1 MNLDIIKKLISLIGI
16 KLFKDMLTKRIM
28 HIFKIS
34 FNETNELNGFTTKV
48 DSDAI
53 EALNMREIILSDK
66 MSDRLT
72 GNLKFE
78 LLEGIKNNESIKEI
92 TDRLDKI
99 FVDVAPYELE
109 RIARTETLYAMNEGE
124 YHSQVQSGVAKY
136 KVWKANLNNVRTGA
150 DSKRLHNQVQLIDDP
165 FRDPKTGDEC
175 QHSPNRPNCR
185 CSIQYLYEL
194 PKNII
199 RKNGLMYL
207 SK

>member
-1 MNLDIIKKLISLIGI
+1 MNLAIIKSIANFLDIYK
-16 KLFKDMLTKRIM
+16 FKELLTKRII
-28 HIFKIS
+28 HLFNIS
-34 FNETNELNGFTTKV
+34 FNETNSLNNFTTKA
-48 DSDAI
+48 DPFAI
-53 EALNMREIILSDK
+53 KALEMREIILCDK
-66 MSDRLT
+66 SMAALHGD
-72 GNLKFE
+72 LKFE
-78 LLEGIKNNESIKEI
+78 LLSGLKNNESISQLTE
-92 TDRLDKI
+92 RLNKI
-99 FVDVAPYELE
+99 FDISKVNVE
-109 RIARTETLYAMNEGE
+109 RIARTETLYSLNEGE
-124 YHSQVQSGVAKY
+124 FQSHLSSNIVKY

>member
-1 MNLDIIKKLISLIGI
+1 MKLTAIKKIIGLLSI
-16 KLFKDMLTKRIM
+16 DEFKKLLSNRILKIFDM
-28 HIFKIS
+28 S
-34 FNETNELNGFTTKV
+34 FNQTNELNGFTTKT
-48 DSDAI
+48 DPFAI
-53 EALNMREIILSDK
+53 EALKMRELILSEKTVNAIHGD
-66 MSDRLT
+66 
-72 GNLKFE
+72 LKFQ
-78 LLEGIKNNESIKEI
+78 LLEGIQHNESITELTNRLSKIIDLKRWEI
-92 TDRLDKI
+92 
-99 FVDVAPYELE
+99 E
-109 RIARTETLYAMNEGE
+109 RIARTETLYSLNSGE
-124 YHSQVQSGVAKY
+124 FHSQVASGVAKY